1 MTRSQQAQR
10 LFQQFNLCAY
20 CEDELVL
27 EYGHKKSLTQDH
39 VVPKSKG
46 GRTKVVTCYDCNSR
60 KGAKTLFNFLSELHN
75 DDKTKVESIFNR
87 IAQRVTGSERVQLG
101 HPSLVKGLYICKGNH
116 SEQRRHRRNQASSDN
131 PQLSVQFHLPWG

>member
-20 CEDELVL
+20 CEDELIL

-46 GRTKVVTCYDCNSR
+46 GRSKVVTCYDCNSR
-60 KGAKTLFNFLSELHN
+60 KGAQTLFNFLSELHK
-75 DDKTKVESIFNR
+75 DDKRKAESIFNR
-87 IAQRVTGSERVQLG
+87 IAQCVTGAERMQLGNPSAVKGLHVCKGNNLKPRRHRGNEETSSSSQLRVQL
-101 HPSLVKGLYICKGNH
+101 
-116 SEQRRHRRNQASSDN
+116 
-131 PQLSVQFHLPWG
+131 HLPWG